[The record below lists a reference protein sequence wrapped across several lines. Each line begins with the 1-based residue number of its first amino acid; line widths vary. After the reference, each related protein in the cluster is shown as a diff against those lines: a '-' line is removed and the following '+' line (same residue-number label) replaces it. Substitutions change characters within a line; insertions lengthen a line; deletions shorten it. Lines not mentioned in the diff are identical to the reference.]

1 MNKPIRLLLVDDH
14 PVVRKGLRFC
24 LAPHPNFEIAGEA
37 SDGAEA
43 VRKAR
48 ELLPDIILMDIEMP
62 QMNGL
67 AVTELLRKELPQIK
81 VLILSMYSSAEYVV
95 RIVQSGACGCLFKDA
110 SPKELVKAIETVNA
124 GETFFS
130 ADVARVALNELVRKA
145 REGPK
150 LLPLSNRQRE
160 VCARIAE
167 GSSSKEIA
175 QVLGIGLRTVE
186 THREHL
192 MHKLNIHTVAGLT
205 KFAVAKGLIFA

>member
-1 MNKPIRLLLVDDH
+1 
-14 PVVRKGLRFC
+14 
-24 LAPHPNFEIAGEA
+24 
-37 SDGAEA
+37 
-43 VRKAR
+43 
-48 ELLPDIILMDIEMP
+48 MDIEMP

-67 AVTELLRKELPQIK
+67 AVTELLRKTSANQSAHL
-81 VLILSMYSSAEYVV
+81 VHYSSAEYVV

-167 GSSSKEIA
+167 GSSSKEIP